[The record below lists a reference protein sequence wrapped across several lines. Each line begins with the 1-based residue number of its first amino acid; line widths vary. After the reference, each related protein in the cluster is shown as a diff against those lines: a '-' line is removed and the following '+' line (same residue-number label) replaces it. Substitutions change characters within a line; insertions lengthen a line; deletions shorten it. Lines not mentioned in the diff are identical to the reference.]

1 MSKDK
6 DLLRFQY
13 NQQNENYIEQTKK
26 IASNPN
32 LTPEQKKDAASK
44 LKPSPLVEEV
54 DEEVVIQDIEA
65 EWRDKSVTWATMD
78 EEAVRAQFDSDEA
91 FSDYKK
97 FHSLKQSR
105 FYHRDRGEELKIQTW
120 NGGLNSFVE
129 EAKNSYDAEFIY
141 MFEEVENGEGIWY
154 VYDVYGDE
162 NGWVELSDALN
173 G

>member
-1 MSKDK
+1 MATRSVISKIDK
-6 DLLRFQY
+6 KVSNGEITAVYCHSDGYLNWNGKILNEHYTNGNKVDELLS
-13 NQQNENYIEQTKK
+13 NGGISVLNENIG
-26 IASNPN
+26 
-32 LTPEQKKDAASK
+32 
-44 LKPSPLVEEV
+44 KPGL
-54 DEEVVIQDIEA
+54 D
-65 EWRDKSVTWATMD
+65 
-78 EEAVRAQFDSDEA
+78 

-154 VYDVYGDE
+154 VYDVYAKKEEDR
-162 NGWVELSDALN
+162 NWVKLSDALN

>member
-1 MSKDK
+1 MATRSVISKIDK
-6 DLLRFQY
+6 KVSNGEITAVYCHSDGYLNWNGKIL
-13 NQQNENYIEQTKK
+13 NENIG
-26 IASNPN
+26 
-32 LTPEQKKDAASK
+32 
-44 LKPSPLVEEV
+44 KPGL
-54 DEEVVIQDIEA
+54 D
-65 EWRDKSVTWATMD
+65 
-78 EEAVRAQFDSDEA
+78 

-120 NGGLNSFVE
+120 NDGLNSFIE
-129 EAKNSYDAEFIY
+129 EAKSSYGAEFIY
-141 MFEEVENGEGIWY
+141 MFEEVENGEGIWH